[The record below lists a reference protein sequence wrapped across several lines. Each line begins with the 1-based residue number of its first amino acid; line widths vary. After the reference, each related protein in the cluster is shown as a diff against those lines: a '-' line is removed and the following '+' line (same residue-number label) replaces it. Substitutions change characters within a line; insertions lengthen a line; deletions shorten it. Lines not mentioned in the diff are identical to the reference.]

1 MTHRAENGNHEIL
14 EALQNVLRETSEP
27 AAVLEAILR
36 QAVHKTGAER
46 SLIAEVLDGG
56 ELRFGVLMGFREKRF
71 RGDAD
76 AYSRHIFDRVL
87 STGES
92 VRIENALDDPFFR
105 EVESVRA
112 LGAGAVLCMPIR
124 VEGRIV
130 ALLHLEDPRPGRFQ
144 AAHLD
149 LLRALLAIAEPALG
163 ALRAGRETIEERNRL
178 RSAESQLRHE
188 AETERRWMAAEWSFG
203 RFIGHSPAIRELEA
217 AIGKAAAT
225 DFPVLLLGEPGTG
238 KNLLARVLHYG
249 GARSSHPFITVF
261 CPSLERGMVEAELF
275 GHKRGAFTGAVSDRL
290 GRVQAADGGTLFLD
304 EIGELPPEIQPKL
317 LRFLQDHGFERVGD
331 PKELKA
337 DVRIIAATNRDLALE
352 VQQGRFR
359 RDLYD
364 RLNFLPIRVPPLRE
378 RAEDIPLL
386 LRHCLDQS
394 TPGRWVETTP
404 DALEYLQSLDFS
416 WPGNVRHVE
425 QLAARLATEGLDRP
439 ATARDVAR
447 LLDTRRNEGAGEARD
462 ARSAESR
469 ESRPASDL
477 EAGLPR
483 LLEEAERAWIETAL
497 QQYRDLSRAELAAKL
512 RISEA
517 ALYRKLR
524 HYGLSS

>member
-1 MTHRAENGNHEIL
+1 MTDREGGENREIL
-14 EALQNVLRETSEP
+14 EALQSVLRETSEP
-27 AAVLEAILR
+27 VAVLEAILR
-36 QAVHKTGAER
+36 QAVRKTGAER
-46 SLIAEVLDGG
+46 SLIAEVLEGG

-76 AYSRHIFDRVL
+76 AYSRHVFDRVL
-87 STGES
+87 RTGEG
-92 VRIENALDDPFFR
+92 VRIENALDDPFFS

-112 LGAGAVLCMPIR
+112 LGAAALLCMPIR

-144 AAHLD
+144 PAHMD
-149 LLRALLAIAEPALG
+149 LLRALLAVAEPALG
-163 ALRAGRETIEERNRL
+163 ALRAGRATIEERNRL

-188 AETERRWMAAEWSFG
+188 AEAERRWMASEWSFG

-217 AIGKAAAT
+217 AIAKAAAT

-249 GARSSHPFITVF
+249 GARSSRPFITVF

-304 EIGELPPEIQPKL
+304 EIGELPMEIQPKL
-317 LRFLQDHGFERVGD
+317 LRFLQDRGFERIGD
-331 PKELKA
+331 PEELKA
-337 DVRIIAATNRDLALE
+337 DVRIITATNRDLPLA

-378 RAEDIPLL
+378 RVEDIPLL

-394 TPGRWVETTP
+394 AIGRWVETTP
-404 DALEYLQSLDFS
+404 EALSYLQSLDFS
-416 WPGNVRHVE
+416 WPGNVRHIE
-425 QLAARLATEGLDRP
+425 QLAARLATENLGRP
-439 ATARDVAR
+439 ATVGDVAR
-447 LLDTRRNEGAGEARD
+447 LLDTARGEGLAETRD
-462 ARSAESR
+462 VRA
-469 ESRPASDL
+469 PDL

-483 LLEEAERAWIETAL
+483 LLEEAERSWIEAAL
-497 QQYRDLSRAELAAKL
+497 RQYPDLSRADLAARL

-524 HYGLSS
+524 RYALGA